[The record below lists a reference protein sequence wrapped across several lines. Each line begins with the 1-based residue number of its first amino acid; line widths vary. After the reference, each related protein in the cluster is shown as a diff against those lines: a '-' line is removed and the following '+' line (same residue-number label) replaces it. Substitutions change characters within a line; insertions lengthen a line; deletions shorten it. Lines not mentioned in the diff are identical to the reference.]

1 MTTQHPTIA
10 KTPVASLLDG
20 WVEVF
25 KAGPQTDSERKRHV
39 FSVSDLDEMAANH
52 VLGAAP
58 AVLGHPKH
66 DDPAYAWVAGYQRK
80 DDCLYAKFE
89 DVNPAFAK
97 GVADKSYFNRSLS
110 IFKDP
115 VHGWRVRHVGWLG
128 AVPPAIDGLSTKPV
142 AFAADDA
149 QCLEFSAPGYSL
161 AWGLESV
168 AALLRKLRD
177 NMIAK
182 DGLEAADAALPAYQ
196 IDSAMEAAQQAR
208 QAFAAEQAEDAAAA
222 PAAFPRFSLQ
232 PEEDLMTITQAQLDA
247 ANQAAV
253 DARAEADKVKADFAA
268 LNADVLTMRA
278 TAQKERIGAQI
289 DKWMAEGKL
298 YAHEGAGLAEYMAS
312 LEAVSSGA
320 FTFSQAGGDVQ
331 QTPAQFH
338 AAAIEARKPLIALGV
353 RSSDVPEG
361 DAVDTGDSAAIG
373 AKARDF
379 MASEVAAGRVMNI
392 ASAVDHVMKK
402 MAAA

>member
-1 MTTQHPTIA
+1 MTTKPSTA
-10 KTPVASLLDG
+10 PAASKPSPLAG
-20 WVEVF
+20 WIEVF
-25 KAGPQTDSERKRHV
+25 RAGTHTDSAGKRHTFGV
-39 FSVSDLDEMAANH
+39 GTLDEMAANH
-52 VLGAAP
+52 ALGAAP

-66 DDPAYAWVAGYQRK
+66 DDPAYAWVDGFKREG
-80 DDCLYAKFE
+80 DSLYAQFK
-89 DVNPAFAK
+89 DVNPAFEA
-97 GVADKSYFNRSLS
+97 GVQAGAYRNRSVS
-110 IFKDP
+110 VYQDAAN
-115 VHGWRVRHVGWLG
+115 GWRVRHVGWLG
-128 AVPPAIDGLSTKPV
+128 AMPPAIDGLKPV

-161 AWGLESV
+161 VWGLESI

-208 QAFAAEQAEDAAAA
+208 QEFAAEQAEDAAAA
-222 PAAFPRFSLQ
+222 PTAFPRFSLQ
-232 PEEDLMTITQAQLDA
+232 PEEDHMTITQAQLDA

-253 DARAEADKVKADFAA
+253 GARAEADKLRADFAA

-289 DKWMAEGKL
+289 DKWKAEGKL

-361 DAVDTGDSAAIG
+361 DTVDAGDSAAIG
-373 AKARDF
+373 AKAREF
-379 MASEVAAGRVMNI
+379 MASEVAAGRAMNI
-392 ASAVDHVMKK
+392 ASAVDHVVKK